1 MAVSLL
7 KALPVYLLPELLF
20 KDSYLDRAP
29 RQFNFL
35 YHGNWK
41 ISDKKLKSGPISTFC
56 ITENRKTVTKCETVL
71 FPDPIMLTVWV
82 PVFAKTVNQ
91 TGTFAQC

>member
-7 KALPVYLLPELLF
+7 KALPVYLLTELLF
-20 KDSYLDRAP
+20 NDRYLDRSP
-29 RQFNFL
+29 RQFNSL

-41 ISDKKLKSGPISTFC
+41 ISDIKLKSGLISTFC

-71 FPDPIMLTVWV
+71 FPDPIMLTVLV
-82 PVFAKTVNQ
+82 PKSRKTGIITLPEAKV
-91 TGTFAQC
+91 

>member
-7 KALPVYLLPELLF
+7 KALPDYLLTELLF
-20 KDSYLDRAP
+20 NDRYLDRAP
-29 RQFNFL
+29 RLFHFL

-41 ISDKKLKSGPISTFC
+41 ISDKKLKSGLISTFC
-56 ITENRKTVTKCETVL
+56 ITENRKTVTKCETVF

>member
-7 KALPVYLLPELLF
+7 KALPDYLLTELLF
-20 KDSYLDRAP
+20 NFRYLDRAP
-29 RQFNFL
+29 SQFNFL
-35 YHGNWK
+35 YHGNWT
-41 ISDKKLKSGPISTFC
+41 ISDIKLKSGLISTFC

-91 TGTFAQC
+91 TGTFAKC